1 MLQPFAIY
9 YIRKSKSVMQGQH
22 VLSETFDVCAKFQW
36 RMTLTGFSIKKK
48 IFEVRA
54 SVIV

>member
-1 MLQPFAIY
+1 MLKPFAIY
-9 YIRKSKSVMQGQH
+9 SIRKSKSVMHGQH
-22 VLSETFDVCAKFQW
+22 VLSETFDVCAKSQW
-36 RMTLTGFSIKKK
+36 RIIGFSIKK

>member
-1 MLQPFAIY
+1 
-9 YIRKSKSVMQGQH
+9 MQGEH

-36 RMTLTGFSIKKK
+36 RMTLSGFSIK

-54 SVIV
+54 SVVVYRKGT